1 MIHLQIPRS
10 LNTLYKHIDCI
21 EEDDDTEDYKLSNS
35 LSYYLNDI
43 KQRIETQENEWDIY
57 KRYTNPYEYIHTCV
71 PGKRKCVA
79 KVKPLSRSY
88 FKMIELTRFF
98 RLLDTPSLS
107 EPTQSLQSFH
117 LAEGPGGFIEALS
130 HIRNNPKDK
139 YIGMTILDDAQDKN
153 IPAWKKSQHFLRENP
168 HVEIETGADGT
179 GDLLQIANLDH
190 CYKKY
195 ASSMHII
202 TGDGGFDFSLDFN
215 SQEKNV
221 TKLLFAQ
228 ALYAII
234 MQRKSG
240 SFILK
245 IFDSF
250 IHSTIDL
257 ITILSS
263 FYEKVYITKPQTSR
277 YANSEKYLVC
287 KGFHFTRIHHIY
299 PHLRKVFGK
308 VLSCRSISRFLNI
321 PTTLIMETKM
331 EEYNAIFGQQ
341 QIESI
346 HYTLSLLEHKN
357 KTEKVENLIKTH
369 IQKCIQWCSR
379 YQVSHNAIQPS
390 NHFLYEPSIK

>member
-10 LNTLYKHIDCI
+10 LNNLYKHIDCI
-21 EEDDDTEDYKLSNS
+21 ENDNNDHHLSNA

-43 KQRIETQENEWDIY
+43 KKRIETQENEWDIY
-57 KRYTNPYEYIHTCV
+57 KRYTNPFEYIHTCV

-98 RLLDTPSLS
+98 HLLDSYQDM
-107 EPTQSLQSFH
+107 PTLKSFH

-130 HIRNNPKDK
+130 HIRNNRNDT
-139 YIGMTILDDAQDKN
+139 YIGMTILDDTHDKN
-153 IPAWKKSQHFLRENP
+153 IPAWKKSQHFLKENP
-168 HVEIETGADGT
+168 HVQIETGADGT
-179 GDLLQIANLDH
+179 GDLLSIANLDH
-190 CYKKY
+190 CYENY

-202 TGDGGFDFSLDFN
+202 TGDGGFDFSVDFN

-228 ALYAII
+228 ALYAIV
-234 MQRKSG
+234 MQCKSG

-245 IFDSF
+245 IFDCF
-250 IHSTIDL
+250 THSTVDI

-299 PHLRKVFGK
+299 PHLRSVFEK
-308 VLSCRSISRFLNI
+308 VLSSQSISRLLNI
-321 PTTLIMETKM
+321 PSTLIMETKI

-357 KTEKVENLIKTH
+357 KTEKVDNLIKSH
-369 IQKCIQWCSR
+369 VHKCIQWCIR
-379 YQVSHNAIQPS
+379 YQVPYHTLHNTQNS
-390 NHFLYEPSIK
+390 FVEEQYVK

>member
-10 LNTLYKHIDCI
+10 SNNLYKHIDCI
-21 EEDDDTEDYKLSNS
+21 ENDNNDHHLSNA

-43 KQRIETQENEWDIY
+43 KKRIETQENEWDIY
-57 KRYTNPYEYIHTCV
+57 KRYTNPFEYIHTCV

-98 RLLDTPSLS
+98 HLLDSYQDM
-107 EPTQSLQSFH
+107 PTLKSFH

-130 HIRNNPKDK
+130 HIRNNRNDT
-139 YIGMTILDDAQDKN
+139 YIGMTILDDTHDKN
-153 IPAWKKSQHFLRENP
+153 IPAWKKSQHFLKENP
-168 HVEIETGADGT
+168 HVQIETGADGT
-179 GDLLQIANLDH
+179 GDLLSIANLDH
-190 CYKKY
+190 CYENY

-202 TGDGGFDFSLDFN
+202 TGDGGFDFSVDFN

-228 ALYAII
+228 ALYAIV
-234 MQRKSG
+234 MQCKSG

-245 IFDSF
+245 IFDCF
-250 IHSTIDL
+250 THSTVDI

-299 PHLRKVFGK
+299 PHLRSVFEK
-308 VLSCRSISRFLNI
+308 VLSSQSISRLLNI
-321 PTTLIMETKM
+321 PSTLIMETKI

-357 KTEKVENLIKTH
+357 KTEKVDNLIKSH
-369 IQKCIQWCSR
+369 VHKCIQWCIR
-379 YQVSHNAIQPS
+379 YQVPYHTLHNTQNS
-390 NHFLYEPSIK
+390 FVEEQYVK

>member
-10 LNTLYKHIDCI
+10 SNNLYKHIDCI
-21 EEDDDTEDYKLSNS
+21 ENDNNDHHLSNA

-43 KQRIETQENEWDIY
+43 KKRIETQENEWDIY
-57 KRYTNPYEYIHTCV
+57 KRYTNPFEYIHTCV

-98 RLLDTPSLS
+98 HLLDSYQDM
-107 EPTQSLQSFH
+107 PTLKSFH

-130 HIRNNPKDK
+130 HIRNNRNDT
-139 YIGMTILDDAQDKN
+139 YIGMTILDDTHDKN
-153 IPAWKKSQHFLRENP
+153 IPAWKKSQHFLKENP
-168 HVEIETGADGT
+168 HVQIETGADGT
-179 GDLLQIANLDH
+179 GDLLSIANLDH
-190 CYKKY
+190 CYENY
-195 ASSMHII
+195 ASSMNII
-202 TGDGGFDFSLDFN
+202 TGDGGFDFSVDFN

-228 ALYAII
+228 ALYAIV
-234 MQRKSG
+234 MQCKSG

-245 IFDSF
+245 IFDCF
-250 IHSTIDL
+250 THSTVDI

-299 PHLRKVFGK
+299 PHLRSVFEK
-308 VLSCRSISRFLNI
+308 VLSSQSISRLLNI
-321 PTTLIMETKM
+321 PSTLIMETKI

-357 KTEKVENLIKTH
+357 KTEKVDNLIKSH
-369 IQKCIQWCSR
+369 VHKCIQWCIR
-379 YQVSHNAIQPS
+379 YQVPYHTLHNTQNS
-390 NHFLYEPSIK
+390 FVEEQYVK

>member
-10 LNTLYKHIDCI
+10 SNILHKHIDCI
-21 EEDDDTEDYKLSNS
+21 EGSDERTLSNS

-43 KQRIETQENEWDIY
+43 KQRIAPQENEWDIY

-98 RLLDTPSLS
+98 HLLDGYEHIP
-107 EPTQSLQSFH
+107 SLQSFH

-130 HIRNNPKDK
+130 HIRNNKNDK
-139 YIGMTILDDAQDKN
+139 YIGMTILDDAHDKN
-153 IPAWKKSQHFLRENP
+153 IPAWKKSHHFLRENP
-168 HVEIETGADGT
+168 QVKIETGANGT
-179 GDLLQIANLDH
+179 GDLLCIENLDH
-190 CYKKY
+190 CYDNY
-195 ASSMHII
+195 GSSMHII
-202 TGDGGFDFSLDFN
+202 TGDGGFDFSVDFN

-228 ALYAII
+228 ALYAIV

-245 IFDSF
+245 MFDCF
-250 IHSTIDL
+250 IHSTID
-257 ITILSS
+257 IIAILSS
-263 FYEKVYITKPQTSR
+263 FYEKVSITKPQTSR

-299 PHLRKVFGK
+299 PHLRLIFGK
-308 VLSCRSISRFLNI
+308 VLASNSISRFLNI
-321 PTTLIMETKM
+321 PVPLIMETKI

-346 HYTLSLLEHKN
+346 HYTLSLLEHKH
-357 KTEKVENLIKTH
+357 KQDKVDNLIKSH
-369 IQKCIQWCSR
+369 VQKCIQWCTR
-379 YQVSHNAIQPS
+379 YQVPYYSLHNTP
-390 NHFLYEPSIK
+390 NHFLEDSSLK

>member
-179 GDLLQIANLDH
+179 GDLLQIANLDN

-287 KGFHFTRIHHIY
+287 KGFHFARIHHIY

-308 VLSCRSISRFLNI
+308 VLSSRSISRFLNI

-357 KTEKVENLIKTH
+357 KSEKVDHLIKTH
-369 IQKCIQWCSR
+369 IQKSIQWCSR
-379 YQVSHNAIQPS
+379 YQVSHNAIQHS
-390 NHFLYEPSIK
+390 NHFLDEPSIK